1 MYYIEVVDRTTKQPV
16 RRIVG
21 GDFPRFVERT
31 EAAIS
36 LTLDHKRYYTRVVG
50 ESAKSALL
58 NRLPNSPLC

>member
-1 MYYIEVVDRTTKQPV
+1 MYYIEIIDRSTKQPV

-36 LTLDHKRYYTRVVG
+36 RTLDHKRYYTRVVG
-50 ESAKSALL
+50 ESKNSALL
-58 NRLPNSPLC
+58 DRLPHSLL

>member
-1 MYYIEVVDRTTKQPV
+1 MYYIEVVDRTTRQPV
-16 RRIVG
+16 RRIAG

-50 ESAKSALL
+50 ESANSALL
-58 NRLPNSPLC
+58 TRRPYCPLY